1 MDKDSRRWMVDSVEE
16 GIAAV
21 NDDGGRILH
30 VPAWILPSGTREG
43 DVLSVSRAPEGDGAC
58 TLRIVIDRAATD
70 EALRISRE
78 QVERRL
84 PHDPGGDIV
93 L

>member
-1 MDKDSRRWMVDSVEE
+1 MDDGRQRWVVDSVED

-21 NDDGGRILH
+21 NDGGGRILH
-30 VPAWILPSGTREG
+30 LPASILPSGTRGG
-43 DVLSVSRAPEGDGAC
+43 DVLSVTRTADGEGAC
-58 TLRIVIDRAATD
+58 TLRIAIDRAATD
-70 EALRISRE
+70 QALRISRE

>member
-1 MDKDSRRWMVDSVEE
+1 MSGDTRRWTVDSVEE

-21 NDDGGRILH
+21 VDDAGRIAH
-30 VPAWILPSGTREG
+30 VPLWLLPPATREG
-43 DVLSVSRAPEGDGAC
+43 DVLALERAPAGDDAC
-58 TLRIVIDRAATD
+58 TLRITIDRAATD
-70 EALRISRE
+70 QALRLSRE

>member
-1 MDKDSRRWMVDSVEE
+1 MSDTRRWTVDSVEE

-21 NDDGGRILH
+21 LDDAGRLVH
-30 VPAWILPSGTREG
+30 LPVWLLPAATREG
-43 DVLSVSRAPEGDGAC
+43 DVLALERTPAGDDAC
-58 TLRIVIDRAATD
+58 SLRITLDRAATD

-78 QVERRL
+78 QVERGL

>member
-1 MDKDSRRWMVDSVEE
+1 MSDTRRWTVDSVEE

-21 NDDGGRILH
+21 FDDAGRQIHLP
-30 VPAWILPSGTREG
+30 VWLLPAATREG
-43 DVLSVSRAPEGDGAC
+43 DVLALERTPAGDDAC
-58 TLRIVIDRAATD
+58 SLRITRDRAATD

>member
-1 MDKDSRRWMVDSVEE
+1 MSDTRRWTVDSVEE

-21 NDDGGRILH
+21 LDDAGRLIH
-30 VPAWILPSGTREG
+30 VPVWLLPAATREG
-43 DVLSVSRAPEGDGAC
+43 DVLALERTPAGDGAC
-58 TLRIVIDRAATD
+58 SLHITLDRGATD
-70 EALRISRE
+70 EALRVSRE